1 MRTFGKALCLA
12 MILSILLS
20 FTGFTA
26 GCEEIPSQVLRLHV
40 LANSDSQED
49 QTLKLE
55 VRDRVLAESAGMLDG
70 VKDREQAE
78 RAVSRKLKQLRS
90 AAQDEVKKRGYPYP
104 VDVSLKNTWFPTRKY
119 GDVTLPAGEYD
130 ALEVVIG
137 SGEGHNWWC
146 VLFPP
151 LCLPAAQDT
160 KQLEDVLNPNE
171 LKIVRGSG
179 GYEIKFKTVE
189 YYEQIRDWLRNR

>member
-1 MRTFGKALCLA
+1 
-12 MILSILLS
+12 
-20 FTGFTA
+20 
-26 GCEEIPSQVLRLHV
+26 
-40 LANSDSQED
+40 
-49 QTLKLE
+49 
-55 VRDRVLAESAGMLDG
+55 MLDG

-78 RAVSRKLKQLRS
+78 RAVSQRLEQLKS
-90 AAQDEVKKRGYPYP
+90 AARDEIKKRGYDYP
-104 VDVSLKNTWFPTRKY
+104 VEVSLKNTWFPTRQY

-137 SGEGHNWWC
+137 SGKGHNWWC

-151 LCLPAAQDT
+151 LCLPAAQDP

-189 YYEQIRDWLRNR
+189 YYEQIRDWLRKR

>member
-1 MRTFGKALCLA
+1 MKTFGKALCLA
-12 MILSILLS
+12 MILTVLLS
-20 FTGFTA
+20 FTGFAA

-40 LANSDSQED
+40 LANSDSQKD

-78 RAVSRKLKQLRS
+78 RAVSQRLEQLKS
-90 AAQDEVKKRGYPYP
+90 AARDEIKKRGYDYP
-104 VDVSLKNTWFPTRKY
+104 VEVSLKNTWFPTRQY

-137 SGEGHNWWC
+137 SGKGHNWWC

-151 LCLPAAQDT
+151 LCLPAAQDP

-189 YYEQIRDWLRNR
+189 YYEQIRDWLRKR